1 MTGKFSS
8 TSTIQITT
16 RAITMNKAELINS
29 IAEKTGYTQADTIK
43 TLDALLETIEATV
56 AKGDKVLL
64 VGFGTFEPHHRTA
77 RPGRNPQTGEP
88 IEIAEATLPKFTPG
102 KLFKDRVVEA
112 HKPKTK
118 PKAAATAKTKA
129 KTEDATTAKAKVK
142 TEATATVKAKP
153 KPKKV

>member
-1 MTGKFSS
+1 
-8 TSTIQITT
+8 
-16 RAITMNKAELINS
+16 MNKAELIDS
-29 IAEKTGYTQADTIK
+29 ITEKTGQTQADTIK
-43 TLDALLETIEATV
+43 TVDALMETIEATV

-64 VGFGTFEPHHRTA
+64 VGFGTFEPQHRAA
-77 RPGRNPQTGEP
+77 RAGRNPQTGEP
-88 IEIAEATLPKFTPG
+88 LEIAEATLPKFTPG

-112 HKPKTK
+112 HKPKPK